1 MITGS
6 EMLTG
11 SVAHAPL
18 AFPHCWMPN
27 FHSIG
32 CKMHIPLMAGRFH
45 NNPTAS
51 NCHCL
56 LLSHVQL
63 EVQKSLWENS
73 TTGTTPFPSAHDP
86 RPPIPNV
93 FNIFHRKEGC
103 PKVKAITV
111 QRNFLNHCTSAQSLF
126 QRFRP
131 GRLAGQRI
139 NWNQG
144 ERSWL
149 GCWLC
154 QTHASKCILYYNMQS
169 WSFLCHVMC
178 I

>member
-11 SVAHAPL
+11 SLAHGPL

-51 NCHCL
+51 NCHCH
-56 LLSHVQL
+56 LLSHVEPSSAWGTEKLLGIHSTIPCTAKQHSYAQL
-63 EVQKSLWENS
+63 P
-73 TTGTTPFPSAHDP
+73 GTISSWSQTSNTQ
-86 RPPIPNV
+86 R
-93 FNIFHRKEGC
+93 

-131 GRLAGQRI
+131 G
-139 NWNQG
+139 
-144 ERSWL
+144 WL
-149 GCWLC
+149 GKGSTETKGNALDFDVGYVKHMH
-154 QTHASKCILYYNMQS
+154 QNAYY
-169 WSFLCHVMC
+169 
-178 I
+178 IYIYTI